1 MIQSDGCVPTSKCTN
16 VGTFTLPCIF
26 VAPQGISVSRSPG
39 GVSYRLDRNSPIP
52 LWSQLHDNLA
62 QRMEAGEFTEAFPS
76 ELELVESYGVSR
88 NTVREALRRLRSA
101 GLVDSSRGQRPRLA
115 IPAEIEQPLGA
126 LYSLFS
132 SVEAAGLEQT
142 NIVRALELRKDA
154 EASARLG
161 GDPGRL
167 LVYLER
173 LRLAAGEPLALDR
186 IWLPAE
192 IASPLLDV
200 DFTHIGFYDE
210 LASRTGIR
218 LTDGTEHIR
227 AVIPP
232 RAERELLAM
241 APEIAAFSI
250 ERLGR
255 VNAEPIEWRRTVVRG
270 DRFSV
275 TAEFSARAGY
285 QLAAPTA
292 DREA

>member
-1 MIQSDGCVPTSKCTN
+1 
-16 VGTFTLPCIF
+16 
-26 VAPQGISVSRSPG
+26 
-39 GVSYRLDRNSPIP
+39 
-52 LWSQLHDNLA
+52 
-62 QRMEAGEFTEAFPS
+62 
-76 ELELVESYGVSR
+76 VSR

-101 GLVDSSRGQRPRLA
+101 GLVDASRGQRPRLA
-115 IPAEIEQPLGA
+115 TPAEIEQPLGA

-142 NIVRALELRKDA
+142 NIVRALELRHD
-154 EASARLG
+154 ERASARLG
-161 GDPGRL
+161 ARPDLL

-173 LRLAAGEPLALDR
+173 LRLAGGEPLALDR

-192 IASPLLDV
+192 IARPLLDV

-210 LASRTGIR
+210 LTSRTGIR
-218 LTDGTEHIR
+218 LTDGTEHIH

-232 RAERELLAM
+232 RAERALLAM
-241 APEIAAFSI
+241 GADVAAFSI

-255 VNAEPIEWRRTVVRG
+255 LNTEPIEWRNTVVRG

-285 QLAAPTA
+285 QLAGPAP
-292 DREA
+292 DRGA